1 MIKIN
6 VLGSCVSRVSLLDG
20 VQSAHRVSDDRLDL
34 GYFLDKQNIV
44 CAMLPAP
51 FSPEEVDT
59 ITVDELAD
67 KSRLHSLKQCLNKST
82 VPMLLESDAEYLV
95 MDFYDMGINFCTYEN
110 TMFATQANEFCQT
123 ALYRKYADKI
133 GIGNLY
139 DIATCLWY
147 GYIDL
152 FMEKILTKYDSDHII
167 FNRFRCN
174 TYYLNKDGKVSIIPD
189 RGLLCQPNIK
199 YNDRAFA
206 LEEYFIKKYNPWVID
221 LSKYFMGDQNDWDNL
236 NGAHFEREFYRETFD
251 QIKRIIFGE
260 TDKRVYD
267 EPDFFNPDRRGYEED
282 MKRKFNVEY
291 NLEILDVLMNNND
304 ILWLNILDK
313 LNSYAPEDPRVAE
326 LVAWMNQNNHE

>member
-1 MIKIN
+1 MIGLISTKVTRELKREFDNVTYYEHDLVSVLEEIISQTSSSFVFIIDERYCVFRDNRIN
-6 VLGSCVSRVSLLDG
+6 KDS
-20 VQSAHRVSDDRLDL
+20 QYDL
-34 GYFLDKQNIV
+34 
-44 CAMLPAP
+44 
-51 FSPEEVDT
+51 
-59 ITVDELAD
+59 
-67 KSRLHSLKQCLNKST
+67 
-82 VPMLLESDAEYLV
+82 
-95 MDFYDMGINFCTYEN
+95 
-110 TMFATQANEFCQT
+110 
-123 ALYRKYADKI
+123 
-133 GIGNLY
+133 
-139 DIATCLWY
+139 
-147 GYIDL
+147 
-152 FMEKILTKYDSDHII
+152 DHII

-174 TYYLNKDGKVSIIPD
+174 TYYLNKDGKVSIIPG

-313 LNSYAPEDPRVAE
+313 LNSYAPDDSRVVE